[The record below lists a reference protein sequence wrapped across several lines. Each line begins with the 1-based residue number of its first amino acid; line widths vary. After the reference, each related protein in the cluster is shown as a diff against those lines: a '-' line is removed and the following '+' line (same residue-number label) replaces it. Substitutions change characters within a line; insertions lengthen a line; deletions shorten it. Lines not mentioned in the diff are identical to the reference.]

1 MVGTLQERG
10 LGFADIK
17 AAAARAGRDPE
28 SLWLVGRVDMSI
40 DPARQQASR
49 HVAAEKWVQRVAAPS
64 NEQVVQAVLEE
75 RRMGAYLTNLGFAWD
90 FQDDLIRRLEEF
102 ATDVVPQIRRAEAS
116 EVH

>member
-10 LGFADIK
+10 QGFADIK

-28 SLWLVGRVDMSI
+28 SLWLVGWVDMSI
-40 DPARQQASR
+40 DPARQQVSR
-49 HVAAEKWVQRVAAPS
+49 HVAAENWVQRVAAPS

-75 RRMGAYLTNLGFAWD
+75 RRMGAGLINLGFAWD
-90 FQDDLIRRLEEF
+90 SQDDLIRRLEEF